1 MSLKFL
7 KPEYRKKQFDLAE
20 AVSVSFAFV
29 TPDKDGSPVFAAT
42 YEHEPPEL
50 LAKLK
55 KETGFSTGVAGSLRV
70 KDKVLQLVPLK
81 QFPGLRK
88 AIMDLAKAEG
98 WNLRKARVEGE
109 PEVSAAP
116 TATSE
121 VISGA
126 SGAMY
131 SQGNLTETTAGLGED
146 FGTGARENAYF
157 NITGDQGGEL
167 GARGSAPMQ
176 SPRLKSGRT
185 FTRRHG
191 LGFLCWDY
199 SKSGM
204 NNLADVKDYK
214 TPGSAYLKAFQGLD
228 RSRQIENPTSQEMV
242 DHMVNAIK
250 ELAAYAFTTP
260 GRSDEWGE
268 LVVSFQGHGGDGI
281 IYGVDGT
288 RLKPAILVQL
298 ADLAE
303 KRQVSLTLVLDG
315 CFTGQAV
322 EPFQNRVADQ
332 ADACVAAAEAAG
344 ASAAKTAEWKRKM
357 ALARRMIKYSRVF
370 SKFVS
375 QMLDVESAMGTLK
388 GMRLPAPA
396 AAVERAARTQ
406 QDAVKLLSAMVD
418 LLEPELA
425 TPVPGGPDLQA
436 LVAAF
441 GAKIKR
447 SQAPAPKTRLAFDD
461 WMGEIGH
468 LQDRVS
474 DTANLLLESVDR
486 EARAAAQPD

>member
-7 KPEYRKKQFDLAE
+7 KPEYRKRQFDLAE
-20 AVSVSFAFV
+20 AVSVSFAYV
-29 TPDKDGSPVFAAT
+29 APDKEGSPVFAAT
-42 YEHEPPEL
+42 YELDPPEL

-55 KETGFSTGVAGSLRV
+55 KETGFSKGVAGSLRV
-70 KDKVLQLVPLK
+70 QNKVLQLAPAK

-88 AIMDLAKAEG
+88 AVMDLAKAEG

-109 PEVSAAP
+109 PEVSAEP

-131 SQGNLTETTAGLGED
+131 SQGNLTETTAALGED
-146 FGTGARENAYF
+146 FGKGARENAYF

-167 GARGSAPMQ
+167 GAQGSAPMQ
-176 SPRLKSGRT
+176 SPRLKSGRS
-185 FTRRHG
+185 FARRHG

-199 SKSGM
+199 GKSGM
-204 NNLADVKDYK
+204 SNLADVKEYK
-214 TPGSAYLKAFQGLD
+214 TPGSAYLKAFEGMD

-242 DHMVNAIK
+242 DHMINGIK
-250 ELAAYAFTTP
+250 ELAAYTIGSP
-260 GRSDEWGE
+260 GHGEEWCE
-268 LVVSFQGHGGDGI
+268 LVVSFQGHGGNGI
-281 IYGVDGT
+281 VYGVDGGK
-288 RLKPAILVQL
+288 LKPAILGQL
-298 ADLAE
+298 ADMAE

-322 EPFQNRVADQ
+322 EVFQNRVADA
-332 ADACVAAAEAAG
+332 ADTCVAAAEAAG
-344 ASAAKTAEWKRKM
+344 APAEKTAEWKRKM
-357 ALARRMIKYSRVF
+357 AVARRMIKFVRVF
-370 SKFVS
+370 SKFVD
-375 QMLDVESAMGTLK
+375 QMRDVESAMGSSKAITL
-388 GMRLPAPA
+388 PSPA

-425 TPVPGGPDLQA
+425 TPIPGGPDLQA
-436 LVAAF
+436 LTAAF
-441 GAKIKR
+441 AAKIKR
-447 SQAPAPKTRLAFDD
+447 CQAPPPKTRLEFDD

-474 DTANLLLESVDR
+474 DTANLLLEAVDR
-486 EARAAAQPD
+486 EARAAAQVE